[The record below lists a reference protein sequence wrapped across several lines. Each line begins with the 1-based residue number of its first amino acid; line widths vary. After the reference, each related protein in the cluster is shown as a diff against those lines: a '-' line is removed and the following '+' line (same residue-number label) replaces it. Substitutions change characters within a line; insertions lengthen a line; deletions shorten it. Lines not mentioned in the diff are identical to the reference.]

1 MKLNTASFDSTIS
14 FFFQGV
20 TLEEESPLDI
30 STAQVC
36 YSNEGTWSKEESVSY
51 IHLLKQ
57 KAPYEICNHLL
68 LQTFRKLSLP
78 MVDLTPLTQ

>member
-14 FFFQGV
+14 FFLQGV

-36 YSNEGTWSKEESVSY
+36 YSNERTGSKEESVSY
-51 IHLLKQ
+51 IHLLKR
-57 KAPYEICNHLL
+57 KAPYEICNHC
-68 LQTFRKLSLP
+68 
-78 MVDLTPLTQ
+78 M

>member
-30 STAQVC
+30 STARVC
-36 YSNEGTWSKEESVSY
+36 YSNERTRSKEESVSH
-51 IHLLKQ
+51 IHLLK
-57 KAPYEICNHLL
+57 
-68 LQTFRKLSLP
+68 
-78 MVDLTPLTQ
+78 

>member
-14 FFFQGV
+14 FFFQDV

-36 YSNEGTWSKEESVSY
+36 YSNERTWSKEESVS
-51 IHLLKQ
+51 
-57 KAPYEICNHLL
+57 
-68 LQTFRKLSLP
+68 
-78 MVDLTPLTQ
+78 

>member
-1 MKLNTASFDSTIS
+1 MKLNTASFDFTIS
-14 FFFQGV
+14 FFLQGV

-36 YSNEGTWSKEESVSY
+36 YSNERTQSKEAGGSY
-51 IHLLKQ
+51 IHLLKR

-78 MVDLTPLTQ
+78 TVDLTPLTQ